1 MIHVLC
7 LNPAIDKLYEVD
19 GFAVGE
25 DYPGLTPRV
34 AAGGKG
40 VNVARVL
47 SQLGS
52 SVRLYAFLGESGAEP
67 VREDMERRCACT
79 WISVPGA
86 CRTSINI
93 VDRTSGRETVLTE
106 SGPRVSAQQVQ
117 GLMDEL
123 EAHVQ
128 SGEIVCCSGSIIAG
142 AGEDIYAQ
150 ISRLCERLGAF
161 CALDCNARHLPASL
175 RGARYMLGK
184 PNERE
189 LAGLLHQERT
199 QDPRRLAAMARGLMP
214 PYAKLLISMGAQ
226 GGVLV
231 GEDTAAY
238 CARVPRT
245 PVVST
250 VGSGDA
256 CLAGALHAFSQ
267 GADDPT
273 ALTMAMACGVLN
285 AMEGRVGYVDA
296 ARVEDMM
303 RRIQVE
309 RMSD

>member
-52 SVRLYAFLGESGAEP
+52 NVRLYAFLGESGAEP
-67 VREDMERRCACT
+67 VRGDMERRCACT

-93 VDRTSGRETVLTE
+93 MDRTSGRETVLTE
-106 SGPRVSAQQVQ
+106 IGPRVSAQHVQ
-117 GLMDEL
+117 RLMDEL

-142 AGEDIYAQ
+142 ANEDIYAQ

-161 CALDCNARHLPASL
+161 CALDCNAKHLPASL

-189 LAGLLHQERT
+189 LAGLLRQERT
-199 QDPRRLAAMARGLMP
+199 QDPHRLAAMARGLMP

-231 GEDTAAY
+231 GEDTAY

-245 PVVST
+245 AVVST

-256 CLAGALHAFSQ
+256 CLAGALHAFSR
-267 GADDPT
+267 GEDDRT

-285 AMEGRVGYVDA
+285 AMEGRVGHVNT
-296 ARVEDMM
+296 ARLGEMM

-309 RMSD
+309 SMSD